1 MRLVFFKVEKNIKE
15 KGVVKLQE
23 KALITVIGEDRVGII
38 AKVATLLAEA
48 NVNILDISQTITGGL
63 FTMIMMVDIT
73 NCNLEFEALKK
84 SLSDLGEQLNLRI
97 EIQHENIFRAM
108 HRI

>member
-1 MRLVFFKVEKNIKE
+1 M
-15 KGVVKLQE
+15 E
-23 KALITVIGEDRVGII
+23 KALITVIGKDGVGII
-38 AKVATLLAEA
+38 AKVSTLLAQA

-73 NCNLEFEALKK
+73 NCQIAFEELKN
-84 SLSDLGEQLNLRI
+84 SLNKIGEELGLKI

-108 HRI
+108 HRL

>member
-1 MRLVFFKVEKNIKE
+1 M
-15 KGVVKLQE
+15 QE

-73 NCNLEFEALKK
+73 HCNLEFEALKK
-84 SLSDLGEQLNLRI
+84 SLSDLGEQLNLKI

>member
-1 MRLVFFKVEKNIKE
+1 M
-15 KGVVKLQE
+15 E
-23 KALITVIGEDRVGII
+23 KALITVIGKDRVGII
-38 AKVATLLAEA
+38 AKVSTLLAQA

-73 NCNLEFEALKK
+73 NCQIAFEEIKK
-84 SLSDLGEQLNLRI
+84 SLNKIGEELGLKI

-108 HRI
+108 HRL

>member
-1 MRLVFFKVEKNIKE
+1 M
-15 KGVVKLQE
+15 QE

-38 AKVATLLAEA
+38 ARIATLLAQA
-48 NVNILDISQTITGGL
+48 DVNILDISQTITGGL

-73 NCNLEFEALKK
+73 NCKIEFEELKK
-84 SLSDLGEQLNLRI
+84 LLKEVGQELKLNI

-108 HRI
+108 HRL